1 MRYARISREV
11 IKMYR
16 IGQSIDIHQ
25 LVEGKKLVIGGVTI
39 PFEKGLLGHSDAD
52 VLTHAIIESIIGAL
66 GLGDIGKH
74 FSDTNP
80 KYEGISSLLLLKE
93 TKKMMDEKNY
103 VINNLDAIILIE
115 KPKMAPFISQMK
127 DNISRILDC
136 SIEDV
141 NIKAT
146 RGETL
151 GYVGR
156 QEGVEA
162 QCVVMLKKRGL

>member
-1 MRYARISREV
+1 
-11 IKMYR
+11 MYR

-25 LVEGKKLVIGGVTI
+25 LVEGRKLILGGVEI
-39 PFEKGLLGHSDAD
+39 PHNKGLLGHSDAD

-74 FSDTNP
+74 FSDTDA
-80 KYEGISSLLLLKE
+80 KYKGISSLYLLEE
-93 TKKMMDEKNY
+93 TKKMMDEKEY
-103 VINNLDAIILIE
+103 EINNIDTIILIE
-115 KPKMAPFISQMK
+115 KPKMSPHIDQMRK
-127 DNISRILDC
+127 NISRILCCDK
-136 SIEDV
+136 EDV

-156 QEGVEA
+156 EEGVQA
-162 QCVVMLKKRGL
+162 QSVVILKKRGL